1 VKIKEILP
9 RGSMGMKTLSISS
22 NPTSDAVSADSLSV
36 GLAGYLR
43 SAEGDTI
50 RLDIRPP
57 RPGHGQEE

>member
-1 VKIKEILP
+1 MKIKEILP
-9 RGSMGMKTLSISS
+9 RGSMGRKTLSFSR
-22 NPTSDAVSADSLSV
+22 NPPSDAVSADGLTV

-57 RPGHGQEE
+57 RPGHGQEV